1 MKKYKLYNV
10 GVEALN
16 KQFDIIQLVKKIRIL
31 NLMSSTSI
39 FKYQKFLLPY
49 FKRNLIEEY
58 SRKQKKKKTQDQW
71 TLQRKGMLKE

>member
-31 NLMSSTSI
+31 NLMSSTFI

-58 SRKQKKKKTQDQW
+58 SRKQKKKRTQDQW
-71 TLQRKGMLKE
+71 TLQQKGKLKE